1 MDKAFDSVFQ
11 REVDALELSKSIE
24 PLYGTQFRYQCL
36 CCGEEV
42 FLAAAESSEK
52 SPHLPSTGWPWS
64 SPAASC
70 LRSRAF
76 PRRPPVRPCVSPPT
90 SCLSSAKSWRKRP
103 PRPRMVVNNDEGN

>member
-52 SPHLPSTGWPWS
+52 SPHF
-64 SPAASC
+64 
-70 LRSRAF
+70 RH
-76 PRRPPVRPCVSPPT
+76 RRG
-90 SCLSSAKSWRKRP
+90 
-103 PRPRMVVNNDEGN
+103 NNDIECERYLGQPGALEHYVSIRKHTMDSIGFCFNIDHMTFEISLTLSDKDISN